1 MSRKESQKLGLTTI
15 NHNLQTVK
23 SIPKPQRLL
32 NATKKKKNKL
42 HVLSL
47 LVPCL
52 SVTNPPRKERHVTLE
67 MQNKCKET

>member
-32 NATKKKKNKL
+32 NATKKKKKKQA
-42 HVLSL
+42 SRAK
-47 LVPCL
+47 
-52 SVTNPPRKERHVTLE
+52 SVSTLPE
-67 MQNKCKET
+67 CHKPSQEGKTCDS